1 MKTGILGGVFNPVHT
16 AHLIAAEEVRQQL
29 NLDRILFIPAANPPH
44 KNTEGLTAAEKR
56 FEMVRLA
63 VSGNTY
69 FEASD
74 IEIKM
79 TPNVKSYT
87 VDTLAAFKEKYKNDE
102 FYLIIGM
109 DQFKELHTWK
119 EPQKLFRLSK
129 VVVINRPGFT
139 EDMQNEFSKLVTFV
153 KIPYMEISSSTIRE
167 RIKENKSIRYLVP
180 EKVEE
185 FIIEN
190 NLYK

>member
-16 AHLIAAEEVRQQL
+16 AHLIAAEAVRQQL
-29 NLDRILFIPAANPPH
+29 NLDRILFIPASNPPH
-44 KNTEGLTAAEKR
+44 KNTEGLTDAEKR
-56 FEMVRLA
+56 FEMIKLA
-63 VSGNTY
+63 ISGNKY

-79 TPNVKSYT
+79 PPNVKSYT
-87 VDTLAAFKEKYKNDE
+87 VDTLAALKEKYKNDE

-109 DQFKELHTWK
+109 DQFTELHTWK
-119 EPQKLFRLSK
+119 EPQKLFELSK

-139 EDMQNEFSKLVTFV
+139 DDIQNEFTKLANFV
-153 KIPYMEISSSTIRE
+153 KIPYMEISSSIIRQ
-167 RIKENKSIRYLVP
+167 RAKENKSIKYLVP